1 MRISPWVLAAFLSF
15 STLAAAQNSPTA
27 GVQPNTVYAGGD
39 GSYEAEPDTAVLQFN
54 ISAQETSSRAAYDRA
69 SKAAEQIRGILHSNA
84 IDPRTAQFGFF
95 SLQPVYDYKTAQR
108 KLVGYRVNADVSV
121 KLKDFAKIAPILE
134 QLADLDVTADQNL
147 SYTLQDM
154 EAAKTRAVENAYRK
168 ARDAAAAVAGAS
180 GRALGEL
187 LYASVD
193 ASEPSPVR
201 PLMAMGMARMA
212 GGAMPA
218 PTAEF
223 SPQKITV
230 TAHVNAL
237 FMLK

>member
-1 MRISPWVLAAFLSF
+1 MRLFCWLLAGFVLI
-15 STLAAAQNSPTA
+15 STLAAGQNSPA
-27 GVQPNTVYAGGD
+27 NGVQPNTVYAGGD
-39 GSYEAEPDTAVLQFN
+39 GSYEADPDTAVLQFN

-69 SKAAEQIRGILHSNA
+69 SKAAEQIRGILRSNS
-84 IDPRTAQFGFF
+84 IDPKTAQFGFF
-95 SLQPVYDYKTAQR
+95 SLQPVYDYKMAQR

-121 KLKDFAKIAPILE
+121 KLKGFAKIAPILE

-168 ARDAAAAVAGAS
+168 ARDMAAAVARAG
-180 GRALGEL
+180 GRTLGEL
-187 LYASVD
+187 SYASVD

-201 PLMAMGMARMA
+201 PLMAMGMARVA

>member
-1 MRISPWVLAAFLSF
+1 MRISLWVLAGLFSL
-15 STLAAAQNSPTA
+15 STLAAAQISPAA

-39 GSYEAEPDTAVLQFN
+39 GTYEADPDTALLQFN
-54 ISAQETSSRAAYDRA
+54 ISAQESTSRAAYDRA
-69 SKAAEQIRGILHSNA
+69 SKAAEQIRGILRGNA
-84 IDPRTAQFGFF
+84 IDPKTAQFGFF

-108 KLVGYRVNADVSV
+108 KLVGYRVNAAVTV
-121 KLKDFAKIAPILE
+121 KLNDFTKIAPILE
-134 QLADLDVTADQNL
+134 QLADMDVTADQNL

-168 ARDAAAAVAGAS
+168 ARDAAAALARAS
-180 GRALGEL
+180 GRTLGEL
-187 LYASVD
+187 SYASVD
-193 ASEPSPVR
+193 ASEPMPVR
-201 PLMAMGMARMA
+201 PLMAMSMARMA

-230 TAHVNAL
+230 AAHVNAL
-237 FMLK
+237 FTLK